1 MGLHPR
7 GGAAESV
14 QRLEKEGPRLS
25 ALGVRSGTP
34 GRRATP
40 PPPKLH
46 LGAFKMGQAKKEK
59 NDFFLFLKRLKDDLL
74 FGAMKA
80 ISDVKAK

>member
-1 MGLHPR
+1 MGLHSR

-14 QRLEKEGPRLS
+14 QRLAKEGPRLS
-25 ALGVRSGTP
+25 ALGVQTGTP

-46 LGAFKMGQAKKEK
+46 LGALSKWARRREKKMIFFIFKET
-59 NDFFLFLKRLKDDLL
+59 KR
-74 FGAMKA
+74 
-80 ISDVKAK
+80 